1 MKKKFIQK
9 SDLEDILGHL
19 SERALKNA
27 DKVDLEICFHK
38 FNGEQ
43 IMVIGLTDMEFNR
56 LSKEDYTIIDDLC
69 DDMVVS
75 EEIFDRGLE
84 ALDER
89 EREKTRQ
96 NEESNN

>member
-27 DKVDLEICFHK
+27 DKVDLEIRFHK

-43 IMVIGLTDMEFNR
+43 IMVVDLVDMELNR
-56 LSKEDYTIIDDLC
+56 LSKENYTIIDDLC

-84 ALDER
+84 ALAER